1 MIIRLSGLTCT
12 AYLYSEAHSFK
23 NSITKNTTMNY
34 YNNKQ
39 IRFDDEEETPK
50 ELPENPMEKMVS
62 GWQFDKKFIEQ
73 RKIFLWGVV
82 DDKSAKD
89 ITARLLYLEAIDPG
103 KEITFYIN
111 SPGGVVTSGMVIYDT
126 MQMISSPVST
136 VCMGM
141 AASMGSILLSGGAKG
156 RRFIFPSGQV
166 MIHQP
171 SGGGQGVSADLEIMA
186 VQILKIKQ
194 LGAKILADNCG
205 QTYEKVMKDFDRD
218 YWMDSKESVA
228 YGIVDGVMDK
238 L

>member
-1 MIIRLSGLTCT
+1 MNP
-12 AYLYSEAHSFK
+12 YY
-23 NSITKNTTMNY
+23 KNT
-34 YNNKQ
+34 
-39 IRFDDEEETPK
+39 RAEDEEEEQK
-50 ELPENPMEKMVS
+50 ELPESPMEKMMS

-73 RKIFLWGVV
+73 RKIFLWGAV

-89 ITARLLYLEAIDPG
+89 ITNRLMYLEAIDPG

-136 VCMGM
+136 ICMGM
-141 AASMGSILLSGGAKG
+141 AASMGSILLSGGEKG
-156 RRFIFPSGQV
+156 KRFIFPNGEV

-186 VQILKIKQ
+186 IQMQKVKEMGAEILAANCGKTKAQIL
-194 LGAKILADNCG
+194 
-205 QTYEKVMKDFDRD
+205 KDFDRD
-218 YWMDSKESVA
+218 YWMDAKESLS
-228 YGIVDGVMDK
+228 YGIVDDIMKK